1 MCTYRHMN
9 TSQMNPKL
17 RVFSVNQNTSF
28 TCKENSEPSAAV
40 SWRWFWWYQQ
50 TAWLNDELL

>member
-1 MCTYRHMN
+1 MN

-40 SWRWFWWYQQ
+40 S
-50 TAWLNDELL
+50 